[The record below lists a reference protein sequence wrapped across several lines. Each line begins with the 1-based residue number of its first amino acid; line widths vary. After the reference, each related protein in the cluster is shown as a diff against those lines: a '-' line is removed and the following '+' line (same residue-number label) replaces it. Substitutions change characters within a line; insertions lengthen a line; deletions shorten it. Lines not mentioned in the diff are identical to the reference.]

1 VWLEACGGN
10 DPNQGGEF
18 VGVERPRHFE
28 RESTWKHDPVGD
40 NFRRRQGYFN
50 FLKMCGLR
58 VRASIGRGSFF
69 QMPAKATGC
78 NAVLAREN
86 GFRETAD
93 AEGFNE
99 FLDLGGTTA
108 GTRDGNLHTESYLP
122 EQTAVDG
129 LGRTDTV
136 Y

>member
-1 VWLEACGGN
+1 
-10 DPNQGGEF
+10 
-18 VGVERPRHFE
+18 
-28 RESTWKHDPVGD
+28 
-40 NFRRRQGYFN
+40 
-50 FLKMCGLR
+50 
-58 VRASIGRGSFF
+58 
-69 QMPAKATGC
+69 MPAKATGC